1 MGGVM
6 EQSIACGRD
15 PLGNQ
20 PLFAVTPLDISGL
33 NLPGLL
39 DLGSTSGY
47 AVPCVPMLGAE

>member
-1 MGGVM
+1 MGVVM

-39 DLGSTSGY
+39 DVGSTSGC
-47 AVPCVPMLGAE
+47 AVPWMPVSGAA

>member
-33 NLPGLL
+33 NLPGLP

-47 AVPCVPMLGAE
+47 AVPCMPMLGAE